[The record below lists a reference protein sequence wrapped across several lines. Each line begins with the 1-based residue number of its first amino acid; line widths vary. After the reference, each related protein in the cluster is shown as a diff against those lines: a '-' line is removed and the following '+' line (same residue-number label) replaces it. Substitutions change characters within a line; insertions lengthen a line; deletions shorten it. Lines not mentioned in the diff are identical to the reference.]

1 VSVPYLLAILIPV
14 AAVLILVLAAVR
26 LWRAAV
32 RLFRVR
38 GWLVD
43 YANDRAGMLRARTA
57 AVRVAVREVRAGG
70 LVRLVRAGR
79 PRTM

>member
-1 VSVPYLLAILIPV
+1 VIAVSVPYLLAILIP
-14 AAVLILVLAAVR
+14 AAALLILVLAVAR
-26 LWRAAV
+26 LWRAAR

-43 YANDRAGMLRARTA
+43 YVTDRAGMLRARTA
-57 AVRVAVREVRAGG
+57 AVRVAVSEVRA
-70 LVRLVRAGR
+70 VRAGR